1 MMAATPEQMR
11 LIADRLDKL
20 AGIVKSDMAQ
30 SLMYHGARIERDA
43 KVLTPV
49 DTGALMGADRYR
61 VESAPDG
68 VVLTVENRMAYAK
81 YQHFKKYNHPNK
93 PTATDHFIEIP
104 FKAEI
109 PRIEA
114 DIRDII
120 IKEAQI

>member
-1 MMAATPEQMR
+1 MMAATPDQMR

-49 DTGALMGADRYR
+49 DTGALMGADYYK
-61 VESAPDG
+61 VELATDG
-68 VVLTVENRMAYAK
+68 VVLTVFNRMVYAH
-81 YQHFKKYNHPNK
+81 YQHENKMRHPNK